1 MKRILST
8 VLLSSVILTGFPGIV
23 LAEEINKP
31 DMYKVSDTISY
42 DVSAAISTTWPD
54 HVNEDIVITNTGSN
68 AINDWYLTFKVP
80 CSIDDLWEASVF
92 ETDNNGTYSIKCA
105 DCNRTLQP
113 GATVTVGLTLSSNE
127 EGVNYIPEWYILS
140 EGAPAYDLTSDV
152 DANGNP
158 DYLDFIGRGSSA
170 DVTPTPEGT
179 PTDDTTVTD
188 TPTVTDVPEVT
199 NEPTVT
205 DEPTVTPVI
214 TEAPEDEM
222 SPSPVDDPQYYMRD
236 RDGDGLLDYL
246 EDMYMTDP
254 DNKDTD
260 GDGLLDGDE
269 ININTNPRVGDTD
282 GNGISD
288 YEEDFDGDG
297 IHNGGEYATGTCM
310 FAYDSDYDGV
320 NDHDEIY
327 LYGIDPRNEDSD
339 SDGIK
344 DGDEMTLG
352 LNPGSNDSDSDGI
365 TDDLV
370 TFDQS
375 LSMSP
380 IEDDHPHEITSVK
393 ISGNISG
400 LITSNTK
407 IEDTYNSDFYCT
419 DVYGRV
425 GVPINIESEG
435 HFESMTLTIGYDES
449 LLGDTDESKLGV
461 LWYDEESGFFVEQEQ
476 AVVDTENNTITLTLN
491 HFSSYVLVDL
501 DKWNNPILPED
512 TNYIFEATSG
522 GGYIANSYLPTVEE
536 EEGSSWNLW
545 TFTQRQ
551 MIKLATINATCT
563 HESGCVYTFMFT
575 WLVMDPTDN
584 DNDGLPDAM
593 EYTGMLGSNRRIY
606 YSSPESEDGDGDGLK
621 DSEELGVVYT
631 ISRCSD
637 GKHVYIR
644 LDNEIVYEST
654 TGTIEEDS
662 QYYVLMDRFN
672 MVKPGRT
679 LSFCVPYSDAR
690 KIDSDDD
697 GCNDAEDAR
706 PLVENEDCIY
716 IFTTS
721 CLYDQANKAAA
732 LYSANGYKSI
742 ITCVFHDSDSFK
754 EQWDGIGLSLHYYH
768 DSFLFPKRKPYGD
781 RYYFNV
787 KNVVILSHGDLEGRY
802 IVLGEDDILATNYVE
817 NVASEN
823 TLLIKDLSD
832 KHIESLNLYSCWT
845 GAHVGNFN
853 SVAEMFMY
861 YKQDIKQVIAPD
873 TMLIIYTKPSSP
885 GFWLYCIS
893 YRTTK
898 SASQDEYTQFENN
911 SYNGQCVKIYNYES
925 YLNCEGFLA
934 FMRNDD
940 GSIDIHNIYEDD
952 VVIGDLYVLSEP
964 NGEGYI
970 VYDYRLEDAP
980 YHDPIVE

>member
-8 VLLSSVILTGFPGIV
+8 VLLSSVILTGFPGVV

-80 CSIDDLWEASVF
+80 CSIDDILEASVF
-92 ETDNNGTYSIKCA
+92 ETDNNGTYSIKCN
-105 DCNRTLQP
+105 DLNRTLQP

-140 EGAPAYDLTSDV
+140 EGAPAYDLTSDT

-188 TPTVTDVPEVT
+188 VPEVT

-222 SPSPVDDPQYYMRD
+222 PPSPVDDPHYYMRD

-344 DGDEMTLG
+344 DGDELTLG

-400 LITSNTK
+400 LITSNTR

-449 LLGDTDESKLGV
+449 LLGDTDETKLGV

-512 TNYIFEATSG
+512 TNYIFEATDG
-522 GGYIANSYLPTVEE
+522 EYGYIANAYLPTLEE
-536 EEGSSWNLW
+536 VEGSAWGWWRL
-545 TFTQRQ
+545 TQPQ
-551 MIKLATINATCT
+551 MIKLATLSSTYWN
-563 HESGCVYTFMFT
+563 EWECVYSFEYT
-575 WLVMDPTDN
+575 WLVMNPTDN

-593 EYTGMLGSNRRIY
+593 EYTGMLGSNRKIY
-606 YSSPESEDGDGDGLK
+606 YSSPESDDGDGDGLK

-637 GKHVYIR
+637 EKHVYIR

-679 LSFCVPYSDAR
+679 LSFCVPYSDAK
-690 KIDSDDD
+690 KIDSDED
-697 GCNDAEDAR
+697 GYNDAEDAR
-706 PLVENEDCIY
+706 PLVENEDLIY
-716 IFTTS
+716 IFTAPGS
-721 CLYDQANKAAA
+721 CLEHSKHIKERYEQHNLKAC
-732 LYSANGYKSI
+732 LYEFTSL
-742 ITCVFHDSDSFK
+742 DSFK
-754 EQWDGIGLSLHYYH
+754 DAWDRIGLSF
-768 DSFLFPKRKPYGD
+768 FLKDTKPYGD
-781 RYYFNV
+781 KYYYNA
-787 KNVVILSHGDLEGRY
+787 KNVVVFTHGTSTYINMGNDGEILSINNVEYEKDPVNPVTYKYISDL
-802 IVLGEDDILATNYVE
+802 TN
-817 NVASEN
+817 
-823 TLLIKDLSD
+823 K
-832 KHIESLNLYSCWT
+832 KIESLNLYSCLT
-845 GAHVGNFN
+845 GRNYDKYN
-853 SVAEMFMY
+853 SVAECFLHTFRG
-861 YKQDIKQVIAPD
+861 IEQVIAPD
-873 TMLIIYTKPSSP
+873 TVLHVGNERFFFMRYGNIITVS
-885 GFWLYCIS
+885 
-893 YRTTK
+893 
-898 SASQDEYTQFENN
+898 DEEYTQFEKNDN
-911 SYNGQCVKIYNYES
+911 SKGELICLKCEDYTEYDNP
-925 YLNCEGFLA
+925 EGFLV
-934 FMRNDD
+934 FTKDDYNSIIKRNV
-940 GSIDIHNIYEDD
+940 YEDD
-952 VVIGDLYVLSEP
+952 VYTGVMYVLPESK
-964 NGEGYI
+964 GEGYL
-970 VYDYRLEDAP
+970 VFDYKPWNDS
-980 YHDPIVE
+980 YHDPIID